1 MSVTVL
7 QPEYAV
13 LPAPACAVGESPLW
27 SVAGQCL
34 WWVDI
39 EGQLLYRLRPDAVQV
54 DCWTSPERIGCVAL
68 HTGEQGGLI
77 AAMETGLFAV
87 VPLPGQP
94 FAPRLLASISH
105 GQAGMRCNDG
115 RCDRAGRFWVSTMV
129 RDMGL
134 AAPQGVLYRLDDA
147 PQELVLRPQLG
158 GLITGN
164 GLAFSPDGSLAY
176 LSDSHPQVQQI
187 WQFDVD
193 GAGGLQNRRS
203 FVDMRQYPGRPDGAA
218 VDQDGCYW
226 VCAND
231 AGLLLRFT
239 PDGVLDMQVRVPMD
253 KPSMCAFGGAR
264 LDQLFV
270 TSIRASA
277 QPGAPPHAL
286 AGHTLCLELGIV
298 GLPEQAFG
306 AGLSP
311 A

>member
-1 MSVTVL
+1 MV
-7 QPEYAV
+7 
-13 LPAPACAVGESPLW
+13 
-27 SVAGQCL
+27 
-34 WWVDI
+34 
-39 EGQLLYRLRPDAVQV
+39 
-54 DCWTSPERIGCVAL
+54 
-68 HTGEQGGLI
+68 
-77 AAMETGLFAV
+77 
-87 VPLPGQP
+87 
-94 FAPRLLASISH
+94 PRLLAPISH
-105 GQAGMRCNDG
+105 AQAGMRCNDG

-134 AAPQGVLYRLDDA
+134 AAPQGVLYRMDA
-147 PQELVLRPQLG
+147 SAQGPVLRAQRG

-164 GLAFSPDGSLAY
+164 GLAFSPDGKLAY

-193 GAGGLQNRRS
+193 ADGGLQSQRS
-203 FVDMRQYPGRPDGAA
+203 FVDMRQHPGRPDGAA

-226 VCAND
+226 TCAND

-239 PDGVLDMQVRVPMD
+239 PQGVLDMQVHLPMD

-277 QPGAPPHAL
+277 QPGAAPHTL
-286 AGHTLCLELGIV
+286 AGHTLCLELGIA

-306 AGLSP
+306 AGLV
-311 A
+311 

>member
-1 MSVTVL
+1 MGVITFA
-7 QPEYAV
+7 PDYAV

-27 SVAGQCL
+27 SVAEQCL

-39 EGQLLYRLRPDAVQV
+39 EGQLLYRWRPDGGAA
-54 DCWTSPERIGCVAL
+54 DCWASPQRIGCVAL
-68 HTGEQGGLI
+68 HAGGQGGLI
-77 AAMETGLFAV
+77 AAMETGIFALAPV
-87 VPLPGQP
+87 PGQP
-94 FAPRLLASISH
+94 LAPRLLAPIDH
-105 GQAGMRCNDG
+105 AQPGMRCNDG

-134 AAPQGVLYRLDDA
+134 AAPQGVLYRLDA
-147 PQELVLRPQLG
+147 RAQGPVLQAQVG

-164 GLAFSPDGSLAY
+164 GLAFSPDGKLAY

-193 GAGGLQNRRS
+193 ADGGLQNRRG
-203 FVDMRQYPGRPDGAA
+203 FVDMRQHPGRPDGAA

-226 VCAND
+226 TCAND
-231 AGLLLRFT
+231 AGLVLRFT
-239 PDGVLDMQVRVPMD
+239 PQGALDMQVRVPMD

-277 QPGAPPHAL
+277 QPGAAPHAL
-286 AGHTLCLELGIV
+286 AGHTLCLDLGIA

-311 A
+311 V